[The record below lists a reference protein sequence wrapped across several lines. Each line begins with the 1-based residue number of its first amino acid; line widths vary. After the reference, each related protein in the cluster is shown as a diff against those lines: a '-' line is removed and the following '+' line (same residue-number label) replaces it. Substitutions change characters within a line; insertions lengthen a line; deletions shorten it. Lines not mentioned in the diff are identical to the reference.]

1 MIKRIYL
8 RADGG
13 PQTGWGHVN
22 RMCALA
28 AMLKDEAEVVAVSGI
43 AGSEVFRKNI
53 GNLAEVQT
61 LSETHGGDCREEWKN
76 TDPTHALLVLD
87 GYQFDYQYQQEAKD
101 MGFRV
106 VLMDDFAQGPFAAD
120 MVINHAPNSRRLYQQ
135 EGISYCC
142 GLDYALLRPSF
153 YMKQQAP
160 VRKQN
165 QVLLTLGG
173 ADPLGLTA
181 QWLTSL
187 LPEFPNLHWVVV
199 YTDSFTP
206 EHRRQL
212 TDLAAHHTAITLNK
226 NIEETA
232 MRQLMLESAHA
243 LVSASTVVLE
253 AWSCGL
259 FPAVVCYTDNQRI
272 MFEGVVHEHLAY
284 PLATESPATGFAA
297 YLQTE
302 KPASAD
308 RQRWNP
314 PVAIRSAFQ
323 QIMHA

>member
-1 MIKRIYL
+1 MIKRVYL

-28 AMLKDEAEVVAVSGI
+28 AILKDEAQVVAVSGT
-43 AGSEVFRKNI
+43 AGAEVFRKNI
-53 GNLAEVQT
+53 GNLAEVQM
-61 LSETHGGDCREEWKN
+61 LSEHDCGDCREEWKN
-76 TDPTHALLVLD
+76 TDATHALLVLD
-87 GYQFDYQYQQEAKD
+87 GYQFDYRYQQEAKEL
-101 MGFRV
+101 GFRV
-106 VLMDDFAQGPFAAD
+106 VLIDDFAQGPFAAD

-153 YMKQQAP
+153 YGAQEAP
-160 VRKQN
+160 ERKQN

-181 QWLTSL
+181 QLLTKL
-187 LPEFPNLHWVVV
+187 LPQFPNLQWVVI
-199 YTDSFTP
+199 YTDSFTT
-206 EHRRQL
+206 EHSRQL
-212 TDLAAHHTAITLNK
+212 IDLAEYNTAITLKK
-226 NIEETA
+226 NMNETA
-232 MRQLMLESAHA
+232 MQQLMLESAHA

-259 FPAVVCYTDNQRI
+259 FPAALCYTDNQRI
-272 MFEGVVHEHLAY
+272 MFEGVISEHLAF
-284 PLATESPATGFAA
+284 PLTTENAVTEFGD
-297 YLQTE
+297 YLQSE
-302 KPASAD
+302 KRATVD
-308 RQRWNP
+308 REGWNP
-314 PVAIRSAFQ
+314 PAAFRSALQ